1 MNIKHGK
8 NVTYFIWTV
17 WNSFEPVVRNL
28 NSSQFVSVW
37 NTEKNFRSLTYQTE
51 KTMIIF
57 TCFSKL

>member
-8 NVTYFIWTV
+8 NVTYFIRTV

-37 NTEKNFRSLTYQTE
+37 NTEKHFRSLIYQTE